1 MFKRLMIAGLAFGTM
16 ATAPP
21 QAHAAACE
29 TRETIVTRLEDKY
42 SESLTAGGLQ
52 GSRSVQTMVEVWAS
66 EKTGTFT
73 VILTNPQGVS
83 CIVATGTNF
92 FNNQPIPKPEGIKS

>member
-1 MFKRLMIAGLAFGTM
+1 
-16 ATAPP
+16 
-21 QAHAAACE
+21 
-29 TRETIVTRLEDKY
+29 
-42 SESLTAGGLQ
+42 
-52 GSRSVQTMVEVWAS
+52 MVEVWAS